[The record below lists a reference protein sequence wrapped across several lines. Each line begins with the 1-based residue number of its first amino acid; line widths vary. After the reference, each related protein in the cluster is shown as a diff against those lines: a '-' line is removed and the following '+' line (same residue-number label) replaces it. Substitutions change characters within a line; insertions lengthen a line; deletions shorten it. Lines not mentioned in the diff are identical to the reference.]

1 MSNLT
6 PIRARGTLTHATDAA
21 PSVLTAQI
29 APAPYVDRYARVVG
43 AALSPQLVTSILLQ
57 ADQGY
62 LWGLADLLD
71 ECRERDGHL
80 HCELAKR
87 EERVAGAPWEL
98 RPPEG
103 SGAKGIEIADWC
115 TARLKEIEASN
126 DLARDFSAALSD
138 MMAGDYHGRSGH
150 EVLWRREG
158 RWRIPATLE
167 WIHPR
172 RFAYAT
178 DWRLHLW
185 DSQGTM
191 TTMDVDGHGTPVN
204 VDGPFGRFPGI
215 ALDRFPPGKFL
226 IHRPRIRGTY
236 PTREGLGRLLVWWS
250 TFKRFSVRGLLAFAE
265 WAGRGIRLGTYAT
278 GKGPLG
284 ENPASEEDQAVLIQA
299 LQGLTSSM
307 WAALPDTCGIDIKDA
322 PHDNNVHER
331 LEALCNGE
339 MSKAIL
345 GGTLGAEPGE
355 RGARSL
361 GEVQERNE
369 LMIARGGVR
378 RVAGSLKGC
387 LLRPMVVYNFGPG
400 QPVPEFHATVDPK
413 EDQGALAKR
422 AAIFVSMGGE
432 LGMDST
438 REAIGL
444 PAPEGDEPRMKAPAK
459 AAPTA
464 DVNDNDDAN

>member
-1 MSNLT
+1 MNPVATISPRA
-6 PIRARGTLTHATDAA
+6 PISRAGDAA
-21 PSVLTAQI
+21 PSALVARI
-29 APAPYVDRYARVVG
+29 APAPFNDRYARVIG
-43 AALSPQLVTSILLQ
+43 AQLSPQLVTSILQQ

-62 LWGLADLLD
+62 LWGLADVLE

-103 SGAKGIEIADWC
+103 SGAKGVEIATWC
-115 TARLKEIEASN
+115 TARLKEIEATN
-126 DLARDFSAALSD
+126 DLARDFSAAVSD

-150 EVLWRREG
+150 EVIWRREG
-158 RWRIPATLE
+158 RWRIPTALE

-185 DSQGTM
+185 DSQGTL
-191 TTMDVDGHGTPVN
+191 TTTDPMGPTD
-204 VDGPFGRFPGI
+204 VDGPFGRFPGL
-215 ALDRFPPGKFL
+215 ALDLFPPGKFL

-250 TFKRFSVRGLLAFAE
+250 TFKRFSVRDLLKFAE
-265 WAGRGIRLGTYAT
+265 WAGSGLRIGTYAT

-284 ENPASEEDQAVLIQA
+284 ENPCPEEDKVIGEQA
-299 LQGLTSSM
+299 LQFLTSSM
-307 WAALPDTCGIDIKDA
+307 WASVPDTFKIDIKDA
-322 PHDNNVHER
+322 PHDNDVHER

-339 MSKAIL
+339 ISKAVL

-387 LLRPMVVYNFGPG
+387 LLRPMVAYNFGPS
-400 QPVPEFHATVDPK
+400 QPVPEFHAVVDPK

-422 AAIFVSMGGE
+422 AAIFVGMGGE

-459 AAPTA
+459 PAPTA